1 MTALIIISALML
13 AVGLT
18 ACVKSGRT
26 DNIVNYEYI
35 EK

>member
-13 AVGLT
+13 AVSLT
-18 ACVKSGRT
+18 ACVKSGKS
-26 DNIVNYEYI
+26 DDIVNYGYI